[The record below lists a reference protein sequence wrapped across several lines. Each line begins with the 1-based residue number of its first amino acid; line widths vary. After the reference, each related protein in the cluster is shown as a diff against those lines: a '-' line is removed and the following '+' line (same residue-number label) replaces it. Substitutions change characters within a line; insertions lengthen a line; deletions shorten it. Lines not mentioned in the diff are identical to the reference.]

1 MTTTVSLND
10 ESAAV
15 APVASV
21 FVDQALAP
29 ASRFGAVTVIDD
41 RHAMVK
47 DNAGRLLKVKR
58 LSALDRVRLFRAM
71 GATDSTNPML
81 QSYAATAA
89 AVIEIDGRPVVFP
102 QSSVS
107 LDALIG
113 RLDEAGLEAVVLA
126 LLALAPKAED
136 GTQAIVGNS

>member
-1 MTTTVSLND
+1 MTSVTLLNAD
-10 ESAAV
+10 TAP
-15 APVASV
+15 APVEAV
-21 FVDQALAP
+21 TVATPAP

-71 GATDSTNPML
+71 GATDSENRML
-81 QSYAATAA
+81 SSYASTAA
-89 AVIEIDGRPVVFP
+89 AVTEIDGSHVAFP
-102 QSSVS
+102 QSSIS
-107 LDALIG
+107 LDALIQ

-126 LLALAPKAED
+126 LLALTPKAED
-136 GTQAIVGNS
+136 GTQAAIKN